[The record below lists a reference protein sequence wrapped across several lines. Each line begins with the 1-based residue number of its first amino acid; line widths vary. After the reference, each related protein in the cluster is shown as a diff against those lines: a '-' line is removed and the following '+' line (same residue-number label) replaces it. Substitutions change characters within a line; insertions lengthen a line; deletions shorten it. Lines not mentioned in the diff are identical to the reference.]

1 MLRLALSSIASL
13 FLVPPLGYIP
23 GLHSHCSLIPPIA
36 KPEFDARQA
45 ALATALYNLNAS
57 AYITEPSANSQYY
70 ANFSSIN
77 WKLSERPLLLI
88 IRPRLDAR
96 LNPGLPV
103 VPFKD
108 SQTRYIQWAEE
119 ANPYASALAG
129 LGMSSDS
136 EETLYVDNKI
146 RKFIVDGL
154 QQAGPKLRIA
164 SAPLEI
170 TSLRER
176 KSPAELEI
184 LKCANEATVLAIR
197 DVHLQLSAGLRESE
211 VSIMLSSA
219 LGKAGLS
226 NAGCLTL
233 FGANAALPH
242 GSGTDRVLGR
252 DDFALFDCGGSL
264 HGYVSDVTRTVALP
278 DARLPNGHLHIW
290 YAVKGAQA
298 AALGAAKAGVLTRKP
313 DEAARAFLQALG
325 LKDYFTHR
333 LGHGIGLEG
342 HEQPY
347 LRGGSNDVMLTGHT
361 FSNEPGVYIENKV
374 GVRIE
379 DCFYVDDAGNPRYLT
394 ERVGGP
400 SETPWAP

>member
-13 FLVPPLGYIP
+13 FLVPFSHDYYAPSPPGYIP

-88 IRPRLDAR
+88 IRPRSISDSQIEPDVALLTPKFETLRAS
-96 LNPGLPV
+96 GLPV

-129 LGMSSDS
+129 LGISSDS

-347 LRGGSNDVMLTGHT
+347 LRGEAMMS
-361 FSNEPGVYIENKV
+361 
-374 GVRIE
+374 
-379 DCFYVDDAGNPRYLT
+379 C
-394 ERVGGP
+394 
-400 SETPWAP
+400 